1 MPARTQDLE
10 RILSLSENLYEAIM
24 IVAKR
29 ARQINEEFYQ
39 KKRDRQIREELDGS
53 FEEELLHAEA
63 EEWDMEISPEEEENP
78 VVLAL
83 QEFLDGRLAYHYEP
97 TRG

>member
-29 ARQINEEFYQ
+29 ARQINEENYQ
-39 KKRDRQIREELDGS
+39 KKRDRQIREEVEGS
-53 FEEELLHAEA
+53 FDEDLLHAEA
-63 EEWDMEISPEEEENP
+63 EDWDMEMSPEEEENP

-83 QEFLDGRLAYHYEP
+83 EEFLDGKLEYHYEP